1 MTDILARIQDRTAA
15 TRKIVKASPA
25 GPRVVALA

>member
-1 MTDILARIQDRTAA
+1 MTDILARIPGRTAA
-15 TRKIVKASPA
+15 TRNIVKATPA